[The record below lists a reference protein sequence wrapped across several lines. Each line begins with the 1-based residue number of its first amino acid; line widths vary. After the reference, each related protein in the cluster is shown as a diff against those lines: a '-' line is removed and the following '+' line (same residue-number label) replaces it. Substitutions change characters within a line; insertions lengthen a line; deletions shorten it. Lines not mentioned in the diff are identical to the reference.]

1 MINQQTL
8 IVGANSGIAKEI
20 AIQALQNPSTSL
32 ILVSRALNDFT
43 APDQN
48 MNKRITTIILK
59 DYQSKAI
66 KACVQKIAQQ
76 SDIPI
81 TQIFICHGVLHSETI
96 KPEKRLEDFSAE
108 VFQEVIAINTLTP
121 MLWIQQLVPILSSKK
136 TTKIVVFNAR
146 VGSISENQ
154 LGGWYS
160 YRTSKAAL
168 NMLLKTLAIELARR
182 SPNIKLISFH
192 PGTTDTPLSKPYQ
205 KNVPIK
211 KLFTSNF
218 VAHQLLNIIEDIEV
232 DGKTSYIDW
241 QGKTINW

>member
-1 MINQQTL
+1 
-8 IVGANSGIAKEI
+8 
-20 AIQALQNPSTSL
+20 
-32 ILVSRALNDFT
+32 
-43 APDQN
+43 
-48 MNKRITTIILK
+48 
-59 DYQSKAI
+59 
-66 KACVQKIAQQ
+66 
-76 SDIPI
+76 
-81 TQIFICHGVLHSETI
+81 
-96 KPEKRLEDFSAE
+96 
-108 VFQEVIAINTLTP
+108 